1 MMHASTSLQI
11 RRLRAGDRDLA
22 RHLFAVMAEVFEE
35 PGERLSDSYLDA
47 LLGRETFWAIAALSH
62 DEVVGGL
69 TAHTLPMTRTE
80 SAEVFIYDV
89 AVRADRQRQGIGR
102 QLVTALRAAAS
113 ATGFGDVFVPADT
126 ADGHALDFYR
136 ALGGVPAP
144 VTMFTFSG
152 AQPSGPALCRR

>member
-1 MMHASTSLQI
+1 MTDASTSVQI
-11 RRLRAGDRDLA
+11 QRLRADNRDLA
-22 RHLFAVMAEVFEE
+22 RHLFAVMAEVFHE

-47 LLGRETFWAIAALSH
+47 LLGRETFWVVAAISH

-102 QLVTALRAAAS
+102 QLVTALCAAAT
-113 ATGFGDVFVPADT
+113 AAGFGDVFVPADT
-126 ADGHALDFYR
+126 TDSHALDFYR

-152 AQPSGPALCRR
+152 GQRGLE

>member
-1 MMHASTSLQI
+1 MTNASTAAQI
-11 RRLRAGDRDLA
+11 RRLRVGDRDLA

-35 PGERLSDSYLDA
+35 PSERLSDSYLDA
-47 LLGRETFWAIAALSH
+47 LLGRESFWAIVALSG

-89 AVRADRQRQGIGR
+89 AVRAERQRRGIGR
-102 QLVTALRAAAS
+102 QLVTELCAAAT
-113 ATGFGDVFVPADT
+113 AAGFGDVFVPVDST
-126 ADGHALDFYR
+126 DGHALDFYR

-152 AQPSGPALCRR
+152 GQS